1 MPNYVAL
8 GLGYVRHERNKL
20 TMRIADE
27 ASVLDD
33 AVENDEKIQFFNQ
46 YSDLDCPQNL
56 ISCFLSQ
63 GLLA

>member
-1 MPNYVAL
+1 
-8 GLGYVRHERNKL
+8 
-20 TMRIADE
+20 MRIADE

>member
-33 AVENDEKIQFFNQ
+33 AVENDEKIQFFN
-46 YSDLDCPQNL
+46 
-56 ISCFLSQ
+56 
-63 GLLA
+63 